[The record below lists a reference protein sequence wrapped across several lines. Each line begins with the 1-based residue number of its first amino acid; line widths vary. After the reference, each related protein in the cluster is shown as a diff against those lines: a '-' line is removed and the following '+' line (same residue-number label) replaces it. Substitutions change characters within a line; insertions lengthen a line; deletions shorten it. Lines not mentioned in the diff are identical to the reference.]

1 VALAGTPLPIQ
12 ARALNHW
19 ADGSLKW
26 VLVDLQID
34 AAADGDRIATLAW
47 SRDTTHGNR
56 VLLSTYRENE
66 GIRIDTGT
74 CQILAK
80 PHCGPI
86 CTVTR
91 DDLPPAELALEIT
104 DAHGRRCDVS
114 VRSVEI
120 EEAGPLRA
128 ALALSGFA
136 RCGDREFLTLIV
148 RLHAYAGH
156 SVIRCDVT
164 LRNSRRARHHRGNWD
179 LGDPGSALVSSA
191 SLIWRRPAASVA
203 PIWCSPEI
211 GSQLETMEVPFSIH
225 QASSGGE
232 NWRSTNHVNSRREI
246 PLSFRGYSLLS
257 GSSQRQGIRATPIVV
272 LGSGPRQLAMT
283 AEYFW
288 QNFPK
293 RITSDGRGLA
303 FHLFPAHDAEAHEIQ
318 AGEQKTH
325 TVHVLAGEDHITT
338 IPLDWSRNPVAIKV
352 DPEYICATGA
362 VPYLTPEAGDP
373 DPEYVALVNAAIAG
387 SNTFDHKR
395 EVIDEFGWRHFGDV
409 YGDHEAVFH
418 AGASPLVS
426 HYNNQYDAIA
436 GFAYQFLRSG
446 NIAWWRHMRELAWHV
461 ADIDIYHTDRDKPLY
476 NRGLFWHTIHYHDA
490 DTATHRSYPKTC
502 GHGGGPAGEHNYA
515 TGLALA
521 WCLTGERLCL
531 DAALDL
537 VAYPIRIDDGTKTPF
552 RWLAS
557 GATGLATAS
566 GHPLYHGPGRG
577 SANSLNSL
585 IDGYQLTADRQFI
598 DKAEQIIRRVVHPE
612 DDIAARDL
620 LDAER
625 KWFYTMFLQALGNY
639 LDFKTELG
647 ERDRM
652 YAWARASLLHYAR
665 WMTDHEYP
673 YLDKPEILEFP
684 TETWAAQDIRKSDVF
699 HYAER
704 YAATEEDRGRFRQRA
719 AFFFQSSVD
728 ALRAAPTRALA
739 RPVIVLLTSGR
750 LHAWFERHRDQLHA
764 EVPLEVHDFGAPPAG
779 FEPQKTRAFRRAKL
793 LIVLAAV
800 AGVIALIAVV
810 WPLL

>member
-1 VALAGTPLPIQ
+1 
-12 ARALNHW
+12 
-19 ADGSLKW
+19 
-26 VLVDLQID
+26 
-34 AAADGDRIATLAW
+34 
-47 SRDTTHGNR
+47 
-56 VLLSTYRENE
+56 
-66 GIRIDTGT
+66 
-74 CQILAK
+74 
-80 PHCGPI
+80 
-86 CTVTR
+86 
-91 DDLPPAELALEIT
+91 
-104 DAHGRRCDVS
+104 
-114 VRSVEI
+114 
-120 EEAGPLRA
+120 
-128 ALALSGFA
+128 
-136 RCGDREFLTLIV
+136 
-148 RLHAYAGH
+148 
-156 SVIRCDVT
+156 
-164 LRNSRRARHHRGNWD
+164 
-179 LGDPGSALVSSA
+179 
-191 SLIWRRPAASVA
+191 
-203 PIWCSPEI
+203 
-211 GSQLETMEVPFSIH
+211 
-225 QASSGGE
+225 
-232 NWRSTNHVNSRREI
+232 
-246 PLSFRGYSLLS
+246 
-257 GSSQRQGIRATPIVV
+257 
-272 LGSGPRQLAMT
+272 MT

-303 FHLFPAHDAEAHEIQ
+303 LHLFPAHDGEAHEIQ

-338 IPLDWSRNPVAIKV
+338 IPLDWSRNPIAIKV

-362 VPYLTPEAGDP
+362 VPYLTPEAVDP

-409 YGDHEAVFH
+409 YGDHEAVSH
-418 AGASPLVS
+418 AGPSPLVS

-461 ADIDIYHTDRDKPLY
+461 ADIDVYHTDQDKPLY

-490 DTATHRSYPKTC
+490 DTATHRSYPKSC

-521 WCLTGERLCL
+521 WFLTGERVCL

-566 GHPLYHGPGRG
+566 GDPLYHGPGRG
-577 SANSLNSL
+577 SANSLNAL

-612 DDIAARDL
+612 DDIAAHDL

-665 WMTDHEYP
+665 WMADHEYP

-704 YAATEEDRGRFRQRA
+704 YAATEEDRRRFRERA
-719 AFFFQSSVD
+719 AFFFRSSVD

-764 EVPLEVHDFGAPPAG
+764 EVPVELHDFGAPPAG

-810 WPLL
+810 WSLL